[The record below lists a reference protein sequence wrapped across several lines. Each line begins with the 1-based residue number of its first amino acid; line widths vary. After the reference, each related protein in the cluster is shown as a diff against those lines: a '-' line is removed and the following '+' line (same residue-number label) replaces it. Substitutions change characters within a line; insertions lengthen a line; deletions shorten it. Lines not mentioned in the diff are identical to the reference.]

1 MNYMGITYA
10 QNLKKTFKACK
21 FNNYLVKIII
31 NREGMKYNT
40 KKILSTPTNMARFVK
55 KRREDIGLSP
65 DDISFRGEQKMDK
78 ILLRMVDYD
87 AENLQEVIIDN
98 IDTVLE
104 RQKLSTVTWFNIDG
118 LHDTK
123 LIEEIAEGFDFD
135 KLVLADVMDVH
146 SRPKVHEFNNC
157 ILLSIKMM
165 QQDEESGHI
174 SVENLSVIITDTVLL
189 SFQETR
195 GDVFDPVR
203 ERIRNQKKRI
213 RSGGTDYLAFALLD
227 IVVDNYIYIV
237 GVLGEKIE
245 TLEETL
251 LQEPRKSVIDEIY
264 TYKREMNFL
273 RKNITPAKEMIL
285 SLSKMESEF
294 IDESTHVHF
303 KELLDNINQ
312 AVDST
317 DTYRE
322 ILSDQLNI
330 YHTTISSKLND
341 VMKFLTIFSVIFIP
355 LTFIAGIYG
364 TNFDV
369 VPELKYQYSYF
380 IMWGVMVVIA
390 IGMLLYFRKRK
401 WL

>member
-1 MNYMGITYA
+1 MRI
-10 QNLKKTFKACK
+10 KTKDIF
-21 FNNYLVKIII
+21 
-31 NREGMKYNT
+31 
-40 KKILSTPTNMARFVK
+40 TPAKTMARFVK
-55 KRREDIGLSP
+55 KRKEDIGLSP
-65 DDISFRGEQKMDK
+65 DDMSFRGEKKMDK
-78 ILLRMVDYD
+78 VLLRLIEFDP
-87 AENLQEVIIDN
+87 ENLEEKIVEKIA
-98 IDTVLE
+98 TVLE
-104 RQKLSTVTWFNIDG
+104 HQKKPSVTWFNIDG
-118 LHDTK
+118 LHETK
-123 LIEEIAEGFDFD
+123 IIEEIGDGFNFD
-135 KLVLADVMDVH
+135 KLVLADVMDTH
-146 SRPKVHEFNNC
+146 SRPKVHDFGDC
-157 ILLSIKMM
+157 ILLSIKML
-165 QQDEESGHI
+165 QQNAENDLI
-174 SVENLSVIITDTVLL
+174 SVENLSIILTPTVVL
-189 SFQETR
+189 SFQEKR
-195 GDVFDPVR
+195 GDVFEPVR

-213 RSGGTDYLAFALLD
+213 RTGGTDYLVFALLD
-227 IVVDNYIYIV
+227 IVVDNYIYVV

-285 SLSKMESEF
+285 ALYKMESEL
-294 IDESTHVHF
+294 IKESSHIHY

-312 AVDST
+312 AVDTSE
-317 DTYRE
+317 TYRE

-369 VPELKYQYSYF
+369 LPELKYQYSYF
-380 IMWGVMVVIA
+380 IMWGVMIILA
-390 IGMLLYFRKRK
+390 IGMLLYFKRRK